1 VHGSEMK
8 PPFVLPLANVLS
20 RHKIVGANLEAAEV
34 ASHLRDATDIFEL
47 MLPKRRIHFDAEC
60 ISGAD
65 DLERVVGHF
74 ADATE
79 GTWNLSDLS
88 ARLHHDAERGFID
101 FDTDGRSFH
110 WEFEQSGDY
119 VSQELLDHLQAFAA
133 PIFRAILSRCRLRT
147 SAIAPFTWSG
157 PPPKKCGH
165 CSTRTSRNSPTGPR
179 ER

>member
-119 VSQELLDHLQAFAA
+119 VSQELLDHLQAFARTHLPGDFIEVPTPDQCYCA
-133 PIFRAILSRCRLRT
+133 IYLERPAAEDVRALLDAYKQEFSHWL
-147 SAIAPFTWSG
+147 
-157 PPPKKCGH
+157 
-165 CSTRTSRNSPTGPR
+165 
-179 ER
+179 

>member
-1 VHGSEMK
+1 MK
-8 PPFVLPLANVLS
+8 PSFALPLADVLT
-20 RHKIVGANLEAAEV
+20 RHKIAGANLEAVEV
-34 ASHLRDATDIFEL
+34 ASHLRNAPDIFEL

-88 ARLHHDAERGFID
+88 ARLHHGAEKGFID
-101 FDTDGRSFH
+101 FDTDGKGFH

-119 VSQELLDHLQAFAA
+119 VSQELLDHLQAFAHTHLPGDFIEVPTPDQCYCA
-133 PIFRAILSRCRLRT
+133 IYLERPAAEDVRALLDAYKQDFS
-147 SAIAPFTWSG
+147 
-157 PPPKKCGH
+157 H
-165 CSTRTSRNSPTGPR
+165 
-179 ER
+179 